1 MRFRWSDLARWGLI
15 FAAAV
20 ALGRALTPSDA
31 QLAARAASSRE
42 TPSVDL
48 RRLFVA
54 LAASAAALALVAG
67 AEVYQRRQQTLA
79 VAQAL
84 FHADPWPAPALMIRY
99 GCAGCHTI
107 SGVPGADGQVGPE
120 LKGLR
125 ARVYVG
131 GVARNDA
138 ADIVRWIVDP
148 PSLSP
153 RTAMPRTGVNEDQ
166 ARAIAAWLYAH

>member
-1 MRFRWSDLARWGLI
+1 MRFRWSDLARWGLV
-15 FAAAV
+15 FAAAMAV
-20 ALGRALTPSDA
+20 GRALTTSPA
-31 QLAARAASSRE
+31 RNTAHAPEAPRVQLRSL
-42 TPSVDL
+42 V
-48 RRLFVA
+48 VA
-54 LAASAAALALVAG
+54 LAAGAAALTLVAG
-67 AEVYQRRQQTLA
+67 ANKAYQSHEQTLA

-84 FHADPWPAPALMIRY
+84 FHADPKPAPALMIRF

-120 LKGLR
+120 LSGLR
-125 ARVYVG
+125 ARVYIG

-138 ADIVRWIVDP
+138 QSLVRWIVDP